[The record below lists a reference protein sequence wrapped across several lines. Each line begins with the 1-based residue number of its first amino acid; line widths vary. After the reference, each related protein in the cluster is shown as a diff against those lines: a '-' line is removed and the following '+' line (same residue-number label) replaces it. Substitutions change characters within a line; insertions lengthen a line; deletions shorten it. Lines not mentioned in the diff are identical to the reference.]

1 MKSKQLNVKCER
13 VLVDIPD
20 SDLYVSWN
28 LFLNTLAGVFL
39 HLTVPYI
46 CCVSLDSLSL
56 MYYCVINLITNF

>member
-28 LFLNTLAGVFL
+28 LFLNTLAGVFPQ
-39 HLTVPYI
+39 LTVPYI
-46 CCVSLDSLSL
+46 LCFIRLSKFDAL
-56 MYYCVINLITNF
+56 LCN